1 MKLSEDELKNL
12 DEDIQNYNQNVKT
25 VKFNLDK
32 SIKNSKDLELRDENF
47 IKQRLEKVEEE
58 KSQLNREYNIIFSRL
73 DNNRKTLKEIEKL
86 NEKIKGKEE
95 EYKVIG
101 ELARISNG
109 DNDER
114 ITFERYVLAAYFD
127 EIIDAANI
135 RLSKM
140 T

>member
-1 MKLSEDELKNL
+1 
-12 DEDIQNYNQNVKT
+12 
-25 VKFNLDK
+25 NLDK